1 MRRRDFILTSAGV
14 AVGLVACGGGDSQSA
29 APSQPAPPSQPSS
42 PSQPTPV
49 KEYSTNFQ
57 GTEDPLSE
65 DGNWS
70 NNGLDWTAVQK
81 LGGAAQGTLTGTVGY
96 DDSYARLSGF
106 TAYQSAS
113 AVIHLNPGIDSS
125 CTHEVEIL
133 LRCTDAP
140 HSVKC
145 YECNLS
151 FDGKYCEIVRWN
163 GAVGDFTYLARGAPG
178 AAPRNGDTFKA
189 VVQDDLIIVY
199 LNDVEVIRATDTSY
213 PTGNPGIGFYRG
225 APCGS
230 NSDYGFSSFS
240 AQSF

>member
-14 AVGLVACGGGDSQSA
+14 AVGLAACGGGDSSSPSA
-29 APSQPAPPSQPSS
+29 APPPSQPSS

-49 KEYSTNFQ
+49 QQYSTNFP

-65 DGNWS
+65 GGAWS
-70 NNGLDWTAVQK
+70 NNGLDWTVVQTAN
-81 LGGAAQGTLTGTVGY
+81 GVAQGTQTGTVGY

-106 TAYQSAS
+106 TSYQSAS
-113 AVIHLNPGIDSS
+113 AVIHLNSGIDSS

-151 FDGKYCEIVRWN
+151 FDGTYCEIVRWN
-163 GAVGDFTYLARGAPG
+163 GAVGDFTYLARGTPH

-189 VVQDDLIIVY
+189 VAQGDLIIVY
-199 LNDVEVIRATDTSY
+199 LNDVEVIRASDTSY
-213 PTGNPGIGFYRG
+213 PTGNPGVGFYRG

>member
-14 AVGLVACGGGDSQSA
+14 AVGLAACGGGDSSSPSA
-29 APSQPAPPSQPSS
+29 APPPSQPSS

-49 KEYSTNFQ
+49 QQYSTNFP

-65 DGNWS
+65 GGAWS
-70 NNGLDWTAVQK
+70 NNGLDWTVVQTAN
-81 LGGAAQGTLTGTVGY
+81 GVAQGTLTGTVGY

-106 TAYQSAS
+106 TSYQSAS
-113 AVIHLNPGIDSS
+113 AVIHLNSGIDSS

-151 FDGKYCEIVRWN
+151 FDGTYCEIVRWN
-163 GAVGDFTYLARGAPG
+163 GAVGDFTYLARGTPH

-189 VVQDDLIIVY
+189 VAQGDLIIVY
-199 LNDVEVIRATDTSY
+199 LNDVEVIRASDTSY
-213 PTGNPGIGFYRG
+213 PTGNPGVGFYRG